1 MLAYHLR
8 VNANKAITC
17 QSGFTLLEVMVAL
30 GILGFVVLATH
41 QILNSTIQAKTGSE
55 EVIAELDALNT
66 TFRLMD
72 QDFNQMTK
80 RETRNEAGDFTPSY
94 IIHGRYNLESQYDGI
109 AFVRD
114 GWTNP
119 ISLLPRSELQAV
131 GYRVIDDKLERLYR
145 VYVDQL
151 DGIEPRSQVLLE
163 NIEDLKFE
171 FLDDKQK
178 WQENWEKKALPL
190 AVAVTIKMQDMEP
203 IKRLFLTPGNGKIA
217 NNTSN
222 SNGNNGRGSNNSGSR
237 SGNNSSGGSGTGGGS
252 KRP

>member
-1 MLAYHLR
+1 
-8 VNANKAITC
+8 
-17 QSGFTLLEVMVAL
+17 
-30 GILGFVVLATH
+30 
-41 QILNSTIQAKTGSE
+41 
-55 EVIAELDALNT
+55 
-66 TFRLMD
+66 
-72 QDFNQMTK
+72 MTK

-94 IIHGRYNLESQYDGI
+94 ILHGRYNLDSQYDGI

-131 GYRVIDDKLERLYR
+131 GYRVVDDKLERLYR

-151 DGIEPRSQVLLE
+151 DGTEPRSQVLLE

-190 AVAVTIKMQDMEP
+190 AVSVTIKMQEMDP
-203 IKRLFLTPGNGKIA
+203 ITRFFLTPGDGKVA
-217 NNTSN
+217 SSTSN
-222 SNGNNGRGSNNSGSR
+222 TNNGNNI
-237 SGNNSSGGSGTGGGS
+237 GGGS
-252 KRP
+252 TRP